1 MKTKK
6 LTTLGLSVAL
16 ALILSYLESL
26 LPPLMAVPGVKV
38 GLPNI
43 VILFLLYRYGWKEAG
58 AVSLIRLLL
67 SAALFTGFVAFF
79 YGLAGAVLSLA
90 GSALLKRSDRFSP
103 LGVSVAGG
111 VLHNLG
117 QIALAALILE
127 SGYLFAYLPVLL
139 LSGTLAGALVGLLGH
154 PQGVRGRTDAPAGA
168 ACPGTRAAGGGPGQ
182 ERERAQCGQQE
193 GQDPVHRPPGRP
205 LSLPRRGPIG
215 VVRDRH
221 EKGPGV
227 HHQPGPVYE
236 AYLTSARRMRM
247 PARRPTTA
255 PATVPERSSTGK

>member
-16 ALILSYLESL
+16 ALILSYVESL
-26 LPPLMAVPGVKV
+26 LPPLVAVPGVKV
-38 GLPNI
+38 
-43 VILFLLYRYGWKEAG
+43 AG

-139 LSGTLAGALVGLLGH
+139 LSGTLAGALVGLL
-154 PQGVRGRTDAPAGA
+154 AGI
-168 ACPGTRAAGGGPGQ
+168 
-182 ERERAQCGQQE
+182 
-193 GQDPVHRPPGRP
+193 
-205 LSLPRRGPIG
+205 LIRR
-215 VVRDRH
+215 RDI
-221 EKGPGV
+221 
-227 HHQPGPVYE
+227 Q
-236 AYLTSARRMRM
+236 
-247 PARRPTTA
+247 
-255 PATVPERSSTGK
+255 

>member
-1 MKTKK
+1 MKTRK

-16 ALILSYLESL
+16 ALILSYVESL
-26 LPPLMAVPGVKV
+26 LPPLVAAPGVKV

-127 SGYLFAYLPVLL
+127 SGYIFAYLPVLL
-139 LSGTLAGALVGLLGH
+139 LSGTLAGALVGLL
-154 PQGVRGRTDAPAGA
+154 AGI
-168 ACPGTRAAGGGPGQ
+168 
-182 ERERAQCGQQE
+182 
-193 GQDPVHRPPGRP
+193 
-205 LSLPRRGPIG
+205 LIRRGDI
-215 VVRDRH
+215 R
-221 EKGPGV
+221 
-227 HHQPGPVYE
+227 
-236 AYLTSARRMRM
+236 
-247 PARRPTTA
+247 
-255 PATVPERSSTGK
+255 